1 MKKYTILVVSSMISV
16 LTAQAAIRN
25 VFFAG
30 GQSNAKA
37 SWGAAIASGL
47 QEGYGSNLVMVHVNH
62 SGEAMDRW
70 FTTLPRVNYSN
81 DFFNA
86 SGTGALEA
94 QIQAI
99 TNAGDEAVFQ
109 GFFWFQGETD
119 TGSTASMDA
128 YTNRFSAMMAQLK
141 TDLALSNDVHFTMA
155 IIDGNPDPFY
165 DDPANAGGR
174 TRADI
179 DYLRARQISVSS
191 SPNGSYVDTRG
202 YVRGDLW
209 HVKTSAPDD
218 LSRLGGNMSIAFTN
232 AFGISLPP
240 VEPVD
245 IFSDDAD
252 GCIYASGSFVANDQ
266 ICGIT
271 ASNPYNGIA
280 FFQLPAY
287 LVESANLSLTVVT
300 DMGAMTDANIDLWG
314 LGYVSVPL
322 AMDKAWM
329 LLADTDT
336 RLLLN
341 DTAPVKIGDNIV
353 TNSQPMPVNT
363 VWQTDAAQQLS
374 LKAFINGLYAK
385 GAQPGDYAVIRTN
398 PDAVP
403 GAVAAGLRWGGSHQT
418 TPDRRAKLSV
428 ILSEVPA
435 GDPRTTETSIIY
447 SHANDGTVFA
457 TGYFTAQDLLSSTGG
472 GDTGNYTGIAIFELP
487 EQLMTDVD
495 MSLTAVSVFGLLPGI
510 NIDLWGLGYTTTP
523 YLSKDWFSVSN
534 TDTSLLLNGVPPVK
548 IADNIVTNGQSVSV
562 GEVWRPTVE
571 QRDVLRRFLNGLY
584 DKGAKPGDYAVLRVN
599 MDADPHNVGCGVRWG
614 GSHRTD
620 PERRATLTAT
630 IPIASNYVV
639 NSSFELGTG
648 ANADNWSVSY
658 NNFLG
663 QRTNST
669 PRTGESSFRVA
680 VNGDQSANTANNI
693 NFFQNIYDPSLSGQR
708 VTLHCFVRHNSDDP
722 LVTNSIQKVETRL
735 WWMYGGSANGF
746 VDSPDKLYPTDPKD
760 VYKDIKVSGI
770 VPEGADGVRVMVIFR
785 TGTDADPSITT
796 GAAIIDDL
804 IFTVFEPYV
813 AQGTLMIIR

>member
-1 MKKYTILVVSSMISV
+1 MKKFITSIFVLMIAV
-16 LTAQAAIRN
+16 LTAEAAVKN

-47 QEGYGSNLVMVHVNH
+47 RAGYGSNLVMVHVNH

-70 FTTLPRVNYSN
+70 FTTLPRANYSN

-86 SGTGALEA
+86 SGTGALQA

-99 TNAGDEAVFQ
+99 TDAGDEAVFQ

-141 TDLALSNDVHFTMA
+141 TDLALTNDVHFTMA
-155 IIDGNPDPFY
+155 IIDGNPDPVY
-165 DDPANAGGR
+165 DDPANTGGR

-179 DYLRARQISVSS
+179 DYLRARQIGISS

-202 YVRGDLW
+202 YERSDLW

-218 LSRLGGNMSIAFTN
+218 LSRLGLNMSIAFTN
-232 AFGISLPP
+232 AFGISLPA

-252 GCIYASGSFVANDQ
+252 GCIYASGFFAANDQ

-271 ASNPYNGIA
+271 SGNPYNGIA
-280 FFQLPAY
+280 LFQLPAY
-287 LVESANLSLTVVT
+287 LVESVSLSLTVVT

-314 LGYVSVPL
+314 LGYVSAPP

-329 LLADTDT
+329 LLADTDS

-341 DTAPVKIGDNIV
+341 NVVPVKIGDNIV
-353 TNSQPMPVNT
+353 AASQPMAVNT
-363 VWQTDAAQQLS
+363 VWQSDAAQQVA
-374 LKAFINGLYAK
+374 LKNFINGLYAQ
-385 GAQPGDYAVIRTN
+385 GAQPGDFAVIRTN
-398 PDAVP
+398 PDALP
-403 GAVAAGLRWGGSHQT
+403 AATAAGLRWGGSHQIS
-418 TPDRRAKLSV
+418 PDRRAKLSV
-428 ILSEVPA
+428 ILSDVPA
-435 GDPRTTETSIIY
+435 VEPPTTETVTIY
-447 SHANDGTVFA
+447 SHANDGAVFP
-457 TGYFTAQDLLSSTGG
+457 TGTFTAQDLLSSTGG

-487 EQLMTDVD
+487 EQLMTDVN
-495 MSLTAVSVFGLLPGI
+495 MSMTAVSVFGMLPGI

-523 YLSKDWFSVSN
+523 YLNKEWFSVSD
-534 TDTSLLLNGVPPVK
+534 TDTRLLLNGLPPVK

-562 GEVWRPTVE
+562 GEVWRPTAP
-571 QRDVLRRFLNGLY
+571 QRVDLRRFLNGLY
-584 DKGAKPGDYAVLRVN
+584 SNGAKPGDYAVIRVN
-599 MDADPHNVGCGVRWG
+599 MDADPRNVGCGVRWG

-620 PERRATLTAT
+620 PERRAMLTAT
-630 IPIASNYVV
+630 IPIASNYVA

-669 PRTGESSFRVA
+669 PRTGDSSFRVA
-680 VNGDQSANTANNI
+680 VNGDQSGNTANNL
-693 NFFQNIYDPSLSGQR
+693 NFFQDIHDASLSGQR
-708 VTLHCFVRHNSDDP
+708 VTLHCFARHNSDEP
-722 LVTNSIQKVETRL
+722 LVINSLQKVETRL
-735 WWMYGGSANGF
+735 WWLYGSTINGM
-746 VDSPDKLYPTDPKD
+746 VDSSSQLLPTDPQG
-760 VYKDIKVSGI
+760 VYKDIKVSGV

-785 TGTDADPSITT
+785 TGTYDDPSITT
-796 GAAIIDDL
+796 GAAMIDDL
-804 IFTVFEPYV
+804 SLTVFKPYV
-813 AQGTLMIIR
+813 AQGSLMIIR